1 MSVQTEPQ
9 VVLPKVQ
16 LVETDGEPLE
26 SHWHFLQIILPLDLI
41 AYRLRDRNDYYAGG
55 NMFIYYSEEQARNRA
70 YRGPDFF
77 YVDGVSR
84 SPLRP
89 YWAVW
94 QEGGRYPDRII
105 ELLSPTTARED
116 RTTKKTLYER
126 TFRTFG
132 YFCYDP
138 DKEQLEGWRL
148 GPRQRYRTISAN
160 ERGRMEVEEL
170 GVWLGTW
177 REQYQGFEAVWLRF
191 YDAEGRLVP
200 IPAELAAAR
209 RPAPPRCG
217 RGTGRAPGT
226 PGAASAARCP
236 TDRACRAAGAPG
248 AAEPAGAGRRGMTP
262 AAGLLLPEPGPR
274 AASQGKDA
282 GAAPVGRGTGDFL
295 ERFSVR

>member
-26 SHWHFLQIILPLDLI
+26 SHWHVLQIALLLDLV
-41 AYRLRDRNDYYAGG
+41 AYWLRDRNDYYASG
-55 NMFIYYSEEQARNRA
+55 NMFIYYSEEQARNRD

-84 SPLRP
+84 LPLRP

-94 QEGGRYPDRII
+94 QEGGRYPDLII
-105 ELLSPTTARED
+105 ELLSPTTARGD

-126 TFRTFG
+126 TFRTFE

-138 DKEQLEGWRL
+138 HAEQLEGWRL

-160 ERGRMEVEEL
+160 ERGWMEVEEL

-177 REQYQGFEAVWLRF
+177 RGQYQGFEAVWLRF
-191 YDAEGRLVP
+191 YDADGRLVP
-200 IPAELAAAR
+200 TQVEAAEAEVARLKERLAELER
-209 RPAPPRCG
+209 QQQ
-217 RGTGRAPGT
+217 
-226 PGAASAARCP
+226 
-236 TDRACRAAGAPG
+236 
-248 AAEPAGAGRRGMTP
+248 PAGGG
-262 AAGLLLPEPGPR
+262 G
-274 AASQGKDA
+274 S
-282 GAAPVGRGTGDFL
+282 
-295 ERFSVR
+295 